1 MKIVIAVDS
10 YKDSMSAITAT
21 HVIAQGISRIS
32 PNTEI
37 VSCPIAD
44 GGEGTVDT
52 FLAATDGL
60 RQHDYVTGPLGE
72 SQKANN

>member
-1 MKIVIAVDS
+1 MKIIIAVDS
-10 YKDSMSAITAT
+10 FKDSMSAIAAT
-21 HVIAQGISRIS
+21 HAIAQGISRIS

-52 FLAATDGL
+52 FLAAPDGL